1 MRADGEE
8 NQRRKARRSLVL
20 GHGWLALPAH
30 RKRDAARV
38 LLGLLLDLDD
48 RLTHLIG
55 SARAGGGDSDSRG
68 GEGDRLEESGSRS

>member
-1 MRADGEE
+1 MRADSEE
-8 NQRRKARRSLVL
+8 NQRSKARRSLVL

-30 RKRDAARV
+30 RKRHAARV

-55 SARAGGGDSDSRG
+55 SARGGGG
-68 GEGDRLEESGSRS
+68 TATVGEGKEIV